1 MPGTIAVGVDGTDH
15 SRAAAGWAAA
25 EAARRGMELCLV
37 HASVRRP
44 RAVVPADDA
53 AARER
58 WAADVLRDAGERAA
72 KEFPGLTVITRQ
84 VAADPVP
91 ALIAEAAGA
100 DLLVLGSRG
109 HGTVVGHLLGSVGLH
124 VLRQATG
131 PVVVVRGPRDDDRRG
146 SGRYAD
152 GPADDP
158 APGEVVVGVQ
168 DLEERGAA
176 VLDFAF
182 AAAERLGTRLRAVRA
197 WTVPPVFAWSP
208 GSLWLAEEGEGMDE
222 RERGSL
228 DEVLRPW
235 RERHPAVDV
244 AVHVETGSAA
254 EVLLAHGAGA
264 ALVVV
269 GRRLPGRH
277 GVHRLGPVA
286 LAALHHAPG
295 PVAVVPHP

>member
-1 MPGTIAVGVDGTDH
+1 MPGTIAVGVDGNDH
-15 SRAAAGWAAA
+15 SLAAADWAAA

-44 RAVVPADDA
+44 RAVVSAEETE
-53 AARER
+53 ARER
-58 WAADVLRDAGERAA
+58 WAADVLHDAGERAA
-72 KEFPGLTVITRQ
+72 KNHPGLTVTTRQ
-84 VAADPVP
+84 LAADPVP

-100 DLLVLGSRG
+100 DLLVIGSRG

-131 PVVVVRGPRDDDRRG
+131 PVVVVRGPRDDGWRSR
-146 SGRYAD
+146 RYAD
-152 GPADDP
+152 GPAAD
-158 APGEVVVGVQ
+158 EVVVGVQ
-168 DLEERGAA
+168 DLTELGAP

-182 AAAERLGTRLRAVRA
+182 AAAERTGARLRAVRA

-222 RERGSL
+222 RERRGL
-228 DEVLRPW
+228 DELLRPW
-235 RERHPAVDV
+235 RARHPAVDV
-244 AVHVETGSAA
+244 ATHTETGSAA
-254 EVLLAHGAGA
+254 QVLLTHGAGA

>member
-1 MPGTIAVGVDGTDH
+1 MPGTIAVGVDGTEH
-15 SRAAAGWAAA
+15 SRAAADWAAA

-44 RAVVPADDA
+44 RTVMPAEDA

-58 WAADVLRDAGERAA
+58 WAADVLQDAGERVA
-72 KEFPGLTVITRQ
+72 KTFPQLTVVTRQ
-84 VAADPVP
+84 LAADPVP

-131 PVVVVRGPRDDDRRG
+131 PVVVVRGPRDGGGWG
-146 SGRYAD
+146 SRRYAD
-152 GPADDP
+152 GPADEP
-158 APGEVVVGVQ
+158 AAGEVVVGVQ
-168 DLEERGAA
+168 DLEERAA
-176 VLDFAF
+176 PVLDFAF
-182 AAAERLGTRLRAVRA
+182 AAAERLGARLRAVRA

-208 GSLWLAEEGEGMDE
+208 GSLWLAEEDDGMAE
-222 RERGSL
+222 RERRGL
-228 DEVLRPW
+228 DEALRPW
-235 RERHPAVDV
+235 RERHPRVDV
-244 AVHVETGSAA
+244 AAYAETGSAA
-254 EVLLAHGAGA
+254 QVLLTHGAGA